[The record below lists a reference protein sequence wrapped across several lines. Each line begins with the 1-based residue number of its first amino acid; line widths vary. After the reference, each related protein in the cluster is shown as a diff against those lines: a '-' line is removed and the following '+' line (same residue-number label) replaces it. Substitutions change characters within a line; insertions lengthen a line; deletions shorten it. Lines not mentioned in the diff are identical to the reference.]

1 MNPETPQRDPNPR
14 DPQRP
19 KGHRPAE
26 NPADLSRA
34 NASRPPIQ
42 DISELKASCSLPG
55 PLFRVLNALS
65 DDRGTKFTVARA
77 LEEDPDL
84 AERVLKAA
92 NSPVYLTYEDHIG
105 ESGAGITNLPTAV
118 LRIGLS
124 AVRNL
129 AYTQG
134 ICQLGGDCGN
144 LGAGVL
150 AHLLVVAEI
159 GWALGDRVNRPF
171 AEDAYL
177 AGLLHDF
184 GKIVLLKTLPEDYA
198 AIAAWCRQHH
208 RSTREVEAEC
218 FRQSQPFLLD
228 HVKTGTELMR
238 AHYIPEQV
246 LFTVEHH
253 HDSKILEL
261 HGRNPRHLT
270 ATVII
275 ANQLAH
281 AFGLG
286 DGFGAPE
293 DDYLSVEQL
302 AEMVGREPEWLRALA
317 KEAFERGH
325 EAVRDVSQRQ
335 MPASLGQTRSGHAPV
350 TADAT
355 GELPQPASSD
365 YRAYEKLI
373 GFARA
378 VTRFSL
384 QDAQAHTAINAVTL
398 EDLLGRLED
407 KGYVKRDRRHTYVQ
421 VYRSLPPL
429 QRSSVQEILST
440 LAVDGWRRPGR
451 PRAA

>member
-1 MNPETPQRDPNPR
+1 MNPETPQRDPG
-14 DPQRP
+14 QP
-19 KGHRPAE
+19 KVHPPAE
-26 NPADLSRA
+26 NPFGLPRA
-34 NASRPPIQ
+34 QAARPPIQ
-42 DISELKASCSLPG
+42 DVDELKASCSLPG

-105 ESGAGITNLPTAV
+105 EAGAGITNLPTAV

-134 ICQLGGDCGN
+134 VCQLAGDGGN
-144 LGAGVL
+144 LGLGVL

-159 GWALGDRVNRPF
+159 GWALGNRVSRPY

-208 RSTREVEAEC
+208 RPTREVEVEC
-218 FRQSQPFLLD
+218 FGQRQPFLLD
-228 HVKTGTELMR
+228 HVKTGSELMR

-253 HDSKILEL
+253 HDPHILEL

-270 ATVII
+270 ATVIV
-275 ANQLAH
+275 ANQIAH

-286 DGFGAPE
+286 DGFGAPGA
-293 DDYLSVEQL
+293 DYLTAETL
-302 AEMVGREPEWLRALA
+302 AELIGREPEWLRTLA

-325 EAVRDVSQRQ
+325 EAVRDLPRREA
-335 MPASLGQTRSGHAPV
+335 PAALELIRGGHTPV
-350 TADAT
+350 TADAA
-355 GELPQPASSD
+355 GELPQPVSPD

-384 QDAQAHTAINAVTL
+384 QDAHAHTAINTTTL

-407 KGYVKRDRRHTYVQ
+407 KGFLKRDRRHTYVQ
-421 VYRSLPPL
+421 VYRALPPL

-440 LAVDGWRRPGR
+440 MAVDGWRRPGR